1 MCEFAYENGKAERIN
16 GIIKN
21 NYLKH
26 RSIKNYQELVK
37 ELDRSVSLYNNE
49 RPHKSLNFKTPK
61 EIEKNSIL
69 AKADKA
75 EDERVIGCK

>member
-1 MCEFAYENGKAERIN
+1 
-16 GIIKN
+16 
-21 NYLKH
+21 
-26 RSIKNYQELVK
+26 
-37 ELDRSVSLYNNE
+37 VSLYNNE

-69 AKADKA
+69 ATASKA